1 MGRQN
6 IYIDKTCY
14 EQLLKG
20 MNHQQFDDTYGE
32 YTDLDVF
39 NNDAWL
45 LDSAVID
52 HIVERR
58 GNWSIYLVFAYC
70 KYPMRL
76 IKRKITSCFSQQK
89 AELAANHMRRLA
101 AKDQR
106 GTLIV
111 NPSDFYH
118 CSN

>member
-1 MGRQN
+1 MKKKAV
-6 IYIDKTCY
+6 YIDKVCY
-14 EQLLKG
+14 EHLLKG
-20 MNHQQFDDTYGE
+20 MNQQQFDDLYGE

-58 GNWSIYLVFAYC
+58 GNWHIYLVFAYS

-76 IKRKITSCFSQQK
+76 IKRKITSCFTKQK
-89 AELAANHMRRLA
+89 AELSANHMRRLA

-106 GTLIV
+106 GTIV
-111 NPSDFYH
+111 VNASDFYH